1 MQGDDGWCLT
11 DHSLRLRGARPG
23 VRPRKSRGEKK
34 VDEGDS
40 VITIGKG
47 KGMDAGEVGIAR

>member
-11 DHSLRLRGARPG
+11 DHSLRLRGGKEESR
-23 VRPRKSRGEKK
+23 VRPRNSQGERK

-47 KGMDAGEVGIAR
+47 KVLE